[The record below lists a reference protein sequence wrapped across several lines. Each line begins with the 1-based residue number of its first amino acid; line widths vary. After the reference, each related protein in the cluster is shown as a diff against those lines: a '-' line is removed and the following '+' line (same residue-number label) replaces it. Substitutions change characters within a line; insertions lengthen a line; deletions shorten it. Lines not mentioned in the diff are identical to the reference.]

1 MTIMNKKMNSI
12 ARIRSLALS
21 GVAALFVVTG
31 YSAAEAQTQMR
42 IGWTTGESEIDPY
55 AITARELQRALEE
68 VAPGEFT
75 LSFFPSRQLGDE
87 REMLENISLGVQDAG
102 IITGTAIATM
112 ESAFQLNDMPFLY
125 SSSPEAHAMLDGPV
139 GQQLMETLT
148 AHDIVGLGFAE
159 AGFRHTINNV
169 RPIGTPEDFSGI
181 RLRVQPSDLFIDAFQ
196 AAGASPTAMAW
207 GEVFTAVQQG
217 AVDGLEIPLNVIL
230 GNNYDEVTTY
240 LSLTGHSYN
249 AVGLLVSQRF
259 MDGLSEDNQAALR
272 EAAAIALD
280 RQREANA
287 QNEEAALDALMER
300 GMQVNEVTDH
310 GAFRERMGPV
320 YDAYRD
326 AVGGDI
332 LDAALSQLG
341 ED

>member
-1 MTIMNKKMNSI
+1 MSKHMKPTGKIKAI
-12 ARIRSLALS
+12 ALS
-21 GVAALFVVTG
+21 GVAALFVMTG

-55 AITARELQRALEE
+55 AITARELARALDE
-68 VAPGEFT
+68 VAPGEFE

-102 IITGTAIATM
+102 VITGTAIATM

-125 SSSPEAHAMLDGPV
+125 SSSEEAHTILDGPV

-148 AHDIVGLGFAE
+148 EHDIVGLGFAE

-169 RPIGTPEDFSGI
+169 RPINSPEDFSGI
-181 RLRVQPSDLFIDAFQ
+181 RLRVQPSDLFVDAFQ

-249 AVGLLVSQRF
+249 AMGLLVSQSF
-259 MDGLSEDNQAALR
+259 MDSLSEEKQSALR
-272 EAAAIALD
+272 EAAGIALE
-280 RQREANA
+280 RQRQINA
-287 QNEEAALDALMER
+287 ENEDAALAALKER
-300 GMQVNEVTDH
+300 GMQVNEVEEH

-341 ED
+341 GE